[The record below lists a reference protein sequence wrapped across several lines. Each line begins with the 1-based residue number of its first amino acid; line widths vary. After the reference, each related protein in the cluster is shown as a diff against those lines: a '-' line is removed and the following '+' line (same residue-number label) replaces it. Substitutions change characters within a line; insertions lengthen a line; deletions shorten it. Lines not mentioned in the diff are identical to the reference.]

1 MEILSSSDFWIGL
14 VKIIRINIILS
25 GDNAVVIALA
35 ARSLPAQQ
43 QRKAIMF
50 GSGAA
55 VVLRVGLTV
64 VAARLLELPWL
75 EIAGGLLLLWIG
87 VQLFEEEGDD
97 DDGDDKAGGSLM
109 AAVRTILLADLVMS
123 LDNVIAVAAAAQGSM
138 LLLILGLAISIPLV
152 IFGSTLMIKLME
164 RFPVIVLAGAALIG
178 WVAGETI
185 IADVALKDMTSG
197 HPWMH
202 YVAAA
207 LGALLVVALGKAR
220 VARGGKAKNS
230 EEKGD

>member
-14 VKIIRINIILS
+14 VKIIWINIILS

-87 VQLFEEEGDD
+87 VQLFEEEGD